1 MKPYRYRFPKSI
13 IQYAVWLYHR
23 FTLSYR
29 DIEELL
35 LQRGIQVSYETI
47 RDWCGKFGPSITR
60 EPRKRE
66 PRRGSRWHL
75 DEACVKIKGVKHWLW
90 RAVDEHGAVLDVFL
104 QEHRDTDAAR
114 TFFTALLSEYEAPTT
129 IHTHK
134 LGSYGAAIRELP
146 ELHGA
151 AHREVISTARC
162 NNLIEQSHRPTR
174 NQERSQKGF
183 KDIEKAQKFPDLHA
197 RTSNLHQHTR
207 TTVTA
212 EIRRGN
218 QRTAFQTWSVISA
231 LSSARLP
238 AGHSC
243 RYHAVHEH

>member
-1 MKPYRYRFPKSI
+1 MSADEKPYRHRFPRSI
-13 IQYAVWLYHR
+13 IQYAIWLYHH

-35 LQRGIQVSYETI
+35 LQREIQVSHETI

-60 EPRKRE
+60 SLRQRE

-75 DEACVKIKGVKHWLW
+75 DEVCVKIKEKKHWLW
-90 RAVDEHGAVLDVFL
+90 RAVDEHGAVLDVLL
-104 QEHRDTDAAR
+104 QEHRDTEAAKN
-114 TFFTALLSEYEAPTT
+114 FFTRLLGEYEAPTT
-129 IHTHK
+129 IHTDK

-151 AHREVISTARC
+151 EHREVISSARC

-174 NQERSQKGF
+174 HQERSQKGF
-183 KDIEKAQKFPDLHA
+183 KSMAKAQKFLDLHA

-207 TTVTA
+207 TTVNADT
-212 EIRRGN
+212 RRNN
-218 QRTAFQTWSVISA
+218 QKLAFQTWNLVA
-231 LSSARLP
+231 PLA
-238 AGHSC
+238 A
-243 RYHAVHEH
+243 